1 MRGIDDFRARWK
13 TRHEASRHIKHK
25 AVFNLAQARR
35 SALIMSLEV
44 DVGTGEL
51 PKKWPTVNMGDE
63 KFTFGLCDLPPL
75 AYTKKRLCYVNQP
88 PVCSPN
94 LQIPEIP
101 VVNPVNALLVAQF
114 GNTHTPDIQIP
125 IPENPQ
131 DTPTEVQNSA
141 SARDLTK
148 TMVCTGYTH
157 ARAVPNQ

>member
-1 MRGIDDFRARWK
+1 
-13 TRHEASRHIKHK
+13 
-25 AVFNLAQARR
+25 
-35 SALIMSLEV
+35 
-44 DVGTGEL
+44 
-51 PKKWPTVNMGDE
+51 
-63 KFTFGLCDLPPL
+63 
-75 AYTKKRLCYVNQP
+75 
-88 PVCSPN
+88 
-94 LQIPEIP
+94 
-101 VVNPVNALLVAQF
+101 VNPLNALLAAQF